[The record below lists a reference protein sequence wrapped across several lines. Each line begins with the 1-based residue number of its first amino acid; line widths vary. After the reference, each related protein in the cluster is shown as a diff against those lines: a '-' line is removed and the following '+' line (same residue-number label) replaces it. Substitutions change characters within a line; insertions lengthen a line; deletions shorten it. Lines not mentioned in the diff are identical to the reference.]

1 MGTNELSV
9 LLWKERELLELLQFK
24 LEEQHLLLVAGKS
37 RWIDLATRE
46 IESVLEKV
54 HTAGLV
60 RAMEASGVA
69 AAWGIA
75 DDSSLAEIIDSAP
88 EGPWKEI
95 FTAHLGALRS
105 TSTEIA
111 SLRDANDQYLRAAY
125 RSTQETLATL
135 GEDSSLYGPQ
145 GSSSTQHVGAHIID
159 TNL

>member
-37 RWIDLATRE
+37 QWIDLATRE

-60 RAMEASGVA
+60 RSLEASNVA
-69 AAWGIA
+69 IAWGNSG
-75 DDSSLAEIIDSAP
+75 DSSLTQIIDAAP

-111 SLRDANDQYLRAAY
+111 RLRDGNEQYLRAAY
-125 RSTQETLATL
+125 RSTQETLANL
-135 GEDSSLYGPQ
+135 GEDPTLYGPK
-145 GSSSTQHVGAHIID
+145 SSTSAHAAGAHIID

>member
-37 RWIDLATRE
+37 QWIDLATRE

-60 RAMEASGVA
+60 RSLEASNVA
-69 AAWGIA
+69 VAWGNSG
-75 DDSSLAEIIDSAP
+75 DSSLAQIIDSAP

-95 FTAHLGALRS
+95 FTAHLLALRS

-111 SLRDANDQYLRAAY
+111 RLRDANEQYLRAAY
-125 RSTQETLATL
+125 RSTQETLAKL
-135 GEDSSLYGPQ
+135 GDDPSLYGPK
-145 GSSSTQHVGAHIID
+145 SSTSAHTAGAHIID

>member
-24 LEEQHLLLVAGKS
+24 LDEQHLLLVAGKTQ
-37 RWIDLATRE
+37 WIDLATRE
-46 IESVLEKV
+46 IESVLQKV

-60 RAMEASGVA
+60 RGMEASNVA
-69 AAWGIA
+69 VEWGA
-75 DDSSLAEIIDSAP
+75 PVDSAFAQIIEFAP

-105 TSTEIA
+105 TSTEI
-111 SLRDANDQYLRAAY
+111 SRLRDANEQYLRAAY
-125 RSTQETLATL
+125 RSTQETLASL
-135 GEDSSLYGPQ
+135 GDDPSLYGPKGTSPAQ
-145 GSSSTQHVGAHIID
+145 SSGAHIID

>member
-37 RWIDLATRE
+37 RWINLATQE
-46 IESVLEKV
+46 IENVLEKV
-54 HTAGLV
+54 NAAGLM
-60 RAMEASGVA
+60 RAVEASSVA
-69 AAWGIA
+69 SGWGIN
-75 DDSSLAEIIDSAP
+75 DDSSLAQIIDAAP

-95 FTAHLGALRS
+95 FAAHLAALRS

-111 SLRDANDQYLRAAY
+111 ALRDANDQYLRSAY
-125 RSTQETLATL
+125 RSTQETLAKL
-135 GEDSSLYGPQ
+135 SEDPSLYGPS
-145 GSSSTQHVGAHIID
+145 GTSESRDSGAHIID